1 MVHRRPANTTPTD
14 AAVAS
19 ARALSAPPPSAA
31 APSPSPTGTSAPVR
45 IETGGPTSPRCR
57 PGLEPELHPARVR
70 WRHAVQ
76 GRPGRGRLT
85 LVRRPEHI
93 PVLGQASHTRSP
105 SPAKPYATTRP
116 TRSPGTHNPA
126 RVGVPPPSPRSR
138 APSAVLLLDGTVED
152 VEERRHL
159 RPAQDPRPS
168 RFKTLI
174 EQLEQEDLII
184 RLQHGTATA
193 TRITCSSARFG
204 VYGPTPIRWSTFR
217 RTNGRSTRAPRPPSG
232 MPRTPT
238 SARLACRA
246 ACRSDPRRTSAH
258 RRAHTRCRTAT

>member
-1 MVHRRPANTTPTD
+1 MSPPVSLCRSRDRWWFIAGRLTPHRQPLRGI
-14 AAVAS
+14 
-19 ARALSAPPPSAA
+19 RPSAVRA
-31 APSPSPTGTSAPVR
+31 AAFCGRAFPSPTGTSAPVR

-93 PVLGQASHTRSP
+93 PVLGQAIHTRSP

-126 RVGVPPPSPRSR
+126 RVGVPLPSPRSR
-138 APSAVLLLDGTVED
+138 APSAVLLLAGTAED
-152 VEERRHL
+152 VEECRHL
-159 RPAQDPRPS
+159 RPAQDARPS

-184 RLQHGTATA
+184 RLQHDTA
-193 TRITCSSARFG
+193 SSTENHLQLSEIRC
-204 VYGPTPIRWSTFR
+204 VRPPTPIRWSTFR
-217 RTNGRSTRAPRPPSG
+217 RTNGRSITRSSSSQRHAAQTHFRPPRLSG
-232 MPRTPT
+232 
-238 SARLACRA
+238 SL
-246 ACRSDPRRTSAH
+246 
-258 RRAHTRCRTAT
+258 

>member
-1 MVHRRPANTTPTD
+1 MSPPVSLCRSRDRWWFIAGRLTPHRQPLRGIRPNAVR
-14 AAVAS
+14 AVAFRG
-19 ARALSAPPPSAA
+19 RAF
-31 APSPSPTGTSAPVR
+31 PSPTGTSAPVR

-57 PGLEPELHPARVR
+57 PGSEPELHPARVR

-126 RVGVPPPSPRSR
+126 RVGVPLPSPRSR
-138 APSAVLLLDGTVED
+138 APSAVLLLAGTAED
-152 VEERRHL
+152 VEECRHL
-159 RPAQDPRPS
+159 RPAQDARPS

-217 RTNGRSTRAPRPPSG
+217 RTNGRSIARSSSSQRHATHTHFRPPRLSG
-232 MPRTPT
+232 
-238 SARLACRA
+238 SL
-246 ACRSDPRRTSAH
+246 
-258 RRAHTRCRTAT
+258 